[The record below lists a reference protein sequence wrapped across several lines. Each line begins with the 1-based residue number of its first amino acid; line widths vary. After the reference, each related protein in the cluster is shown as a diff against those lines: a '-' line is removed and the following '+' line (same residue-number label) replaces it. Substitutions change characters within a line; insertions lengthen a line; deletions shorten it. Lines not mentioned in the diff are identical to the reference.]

1 MFKRLNK
8 DNLPAYGDYIL
19 VVSNMYSHKSI
30 AETVMYGG
38 FDDKVNEHIFI
49 QDDGGYW
56 YMNEEQMSK
65 FLWINNKQ
73 FVYTV
78 FDQFNSKSLTCVY
91 DSALYKSQKEIYDT
105 KISEQNWRE
114 FKPGDMK

>member
-49 QDDGGYW
+49 
-56 YMNEEQMSK
+56 
-65 FLWINNKQ
+65 
-73 FVYTV
+73 
-78 FDQFNSKSLTCVY
+78 
-91 DSALYKSQKEIYDT
+91 
-105 KISEQNWRE
+105 
-114 FKPGDMK
+114 